1 MKLGKSRL
9 DPRPDPLD
17 SPDFV
22 PDHAPDTIATPEG
35 DNEYLP
41 DEPLPPRAEPTPT
54 RPRGDE
60 PHPSQPI
67 RPALD

>member
-1 MKLGKSRL
+1 MSAQ
-9 DPRPDPLD
+9 PTEAPN
-17 SPDFV
+17 SPEDNE
-22 PDHAPDTIATPEG
+22 PETIATPEG

-41 DEPLPPRAEPTPT
+41 DQPLTSDAPIPE

-60 PHPSQPI
+60 PHSDEPL